1 MAEGKYT
8 NQQIAMTDKQRKAQ
22 RARNI
27 AIAVSLIVFVVVLYV
42 GTWMKLGANILMREL

>member
-8 NQQIAMTDKQRKAQ
+8 NEKVEPTQKQQKAQ

-27 AIAVSLIVFVVVLYV
+27 ALALILAGFVLLLYFA
-42 GTWMKLGANILMREL
+42 TWAKLGANIMQRPL